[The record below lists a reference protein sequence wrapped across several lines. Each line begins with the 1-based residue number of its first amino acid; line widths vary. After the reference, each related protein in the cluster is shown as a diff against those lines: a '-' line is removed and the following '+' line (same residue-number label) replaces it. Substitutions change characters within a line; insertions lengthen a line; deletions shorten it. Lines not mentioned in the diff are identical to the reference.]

1 MADRSMEE
9 INEQLENE
17 IVKLTAKLKEME
29 ACIEKTDEVIKTVEV
44 LITPAV
50 KTAIQKIVSD
60 FVEGKK

>member
-9 INEQLENE
+9 MNEQLENE
-17 IVKLTAKLKEME
+17 IVKMTAKLKEME
-29 ACIEKTDEVIKTVEV
+29 AVIEKADEVVKTVEV

>member
-9 INEQLENE
+9 MNEQLENE

-29 ACIEKTDEVIKTVEV
+29 AVLEKADEVVKTVEV

>member
-9 INEQLENE
+9 MNEQLENE

-29 ACIEKTDEVIKTVEV
+29 AVIEKADEVVKTVEV

-50 KTAIQKIVSD
+50 KTAIQKIVRD